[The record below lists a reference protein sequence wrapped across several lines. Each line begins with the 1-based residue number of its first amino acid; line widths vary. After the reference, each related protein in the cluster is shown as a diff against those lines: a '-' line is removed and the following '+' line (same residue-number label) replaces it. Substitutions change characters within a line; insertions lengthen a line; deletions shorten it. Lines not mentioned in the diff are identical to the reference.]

1 MNNDKYMINEL
12 SIADLKAAYDFV
24 REDLNELKT
33 EAHKGGIT
41 PDKIPAYKE
50 VKEVEFKLYHKL
62 LNITRDLK

>member
-41 PDKIPAYKE
+41 PDNTC
-50 VKEVEFKLYHKL
+50 L
-62 LNITRDLK
+62 